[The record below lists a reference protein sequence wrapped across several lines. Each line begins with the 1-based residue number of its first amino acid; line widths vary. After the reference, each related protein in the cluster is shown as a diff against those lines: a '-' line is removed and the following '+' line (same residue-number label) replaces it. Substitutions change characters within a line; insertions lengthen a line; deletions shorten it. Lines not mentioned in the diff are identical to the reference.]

1 MTETTQP
8 DTPREWLA
16 LSMLPRVGA
25 RRLMVLRQA
34 APVWP
39 EGWLARLPEEAAQM
53 LRYYLQMPE
62 QGALHDRVKTAMA
75 WLEHDAQHH
84 LLTPDH
90 PAWPAM
96 LDELPD
102 PPPVLWAWGA
112 LKALSPPALAVVGTR
127 RPTREGQDNAWRL
140 ARDMAGAGYCVVSG
154 LALGVDGC
162 AHHGALEA
170 RGATIAVLGC
180 GVDVLYP
187 RTHARLRQQLLAGGG
202 LLLSEHP
209 PGTRAHPQHFP
220 RRNRIIT
227 GLSLGVLVVEAAMA
241 SGSLVSA
248 RLAMEQNRE
257 VFALPGSLHNP
268 QARGCLWLIREGARL
283 VTCLEEI
290 VQELPERQWGRAVL
304 EPVRASLASDTPD
317 PSSSVAVPSIAASPV
332 PSDQRPEDPLWE
344 WLADT
349 PVPVDE
355 LVERT
360 GDSIAAL
367 QSRLLMLELDGW
379 AAQVAGGWVRRL
391 A

>member
-1 MTETTQP
+1 MTDATQP
-8 DTPREWLA
+8 QMPRHWLA

-25 RRLMVLRQA
+25 RRLLALRQA
-34 APVWP
+34 SPVWP
-39 EGWLARLPEEAAQM
+39 DGWLSRLPQEAAQM
-53 LRYYLQMPE
+53 MRDYLHMP
-62 QGALHDRVKTAMA
+62 GRGPLHARVETAMA
-75 WLEHDAQHH
+75 WLERSEQHH

-90 PAWPAM
+90 PAWPT
-96 LDELPD
+96 LLEELPD
-102 PPPVLWAWGA
+102 PPPVLWGWGA
-112 LKALSPPALAVVGTR
+112 LEALSLPALAVVGTR

-170 RGATIAVLGC
+170 RGATVAVLGC

-187 RTHARLRQQLLAGGG
+187 RTHARLRQQLLAQGG

-268 QARGCLWLIREGARL
+268 QARGCLWLVREGARL
-283 VTCLEEI
+283 VTCLEDML
-290 VQELPERQWGRAVL
+290 QELPERQWCAPALAPVTMPS
-304 EPVRASLASDTPD
+304 EPGTQVAAPAAAPSTAAPPRGPD
-317 PSSSVAVPSIAASPV
+317 
-332 PSDQRPEDPLWE
+332 DPLWQ
-344 WLADT
+344 WLAET
-349 PVPVDE
+349 PVPVDA

-360 GDSIAAL
+360 GESIGTL
-367 QSRLLMLELDGW
+367 QSRLLMLELEGW

>member
-1 MTETTQP
+1 MIEMTHPQAAH
-8 DTPREWLA
+8 EWLA

-25 RRLMVLRQA
+25 RRLMALRQA

-39 EGWLARLPEEAAQM
+39 EGWLARLPDEAAQVM
-53 LRYYLQMPE
+53 RHYLQMPG
-62 QGALHDRVKTAMA
+62 QGPLHARVEAAMT
-75 WLEHDAQHH
+75 WLEQDASHH

-90 PAWPAM
+90 AAWPA
-96 LDELPD
+96 LLEELPD
-102 PPPVLWAWGA
+102 PPPVLWAWGSLEA
-112 LKALSPPALAVVGTR
+112 LALPSLAVVGTR

-140 ARDMAGAGYCVVSG
+140 ARDMAGAGYGVISG

-170 RGATIAVLGC
+170 RGATVAVLGC

-187 RTHARLRQQLLAGGG
+187 KTHARLRQQLLAGGG

-248 RLAMEQNRE
+248 RLATEQNRE

-283 VTCLEEI
+283 VTCLEDI
-290 VQELPERQWGRAVL
+290 LQELPERTWQGG
-304 EPVRASLASDTPD
+304 
-317 PSSSVAVPSIAASPV
+317 SVAPKDLSSPQAVPIASGTEIPADASQP
-332 PSDQRPEDPLWE
+332 DDPLWP
-344 WLADT
+344 LLDHD
-349 PVPVDE
+349 PVPVDA

-360 GDSIAAL
+360 GEPIAAL

>member
-1 MTETTQP
+1 MTELMKP
-8 DTPREWLA
+8 SMPRHWLA

-25 RRLMVLRQA
+25 KRLMALRQI
-34 APVWP
+34 APGWP
-39 EGWLARLPEEAAQM
+39 EGWLARLPAEAAQM
-53 LRYYLQMPE
+53 MRHYLQMPG
-62 QGALHDRVKTAMA
+62 QGPLHARVEAAMA
-75 WLEHDAQHH
+75 WLEQSPQHH

-112 LKALSPPALAVVGTR
+112 LEALSLPALAVVGTR
-127 RPTREGQDNAWRL
+127 RPTREGQDNAWRF
-140 ARDMAGAGYCVVSG
+140 ARDMAGAGYGVVSG

-170 RGATIAVLGC
+170 RGATVAVLGC

-187 RTHARLRQQLLAGGG
+187 RTHARLRQQLLDQGG

-283 VTCLEEI
+283 VTSLEEI
-290 VQELPERQWGRAVL
+290 LQELPERQWGIA
-304 EPVRASLASDTPD
+304 PLASAVATCQGGQQAPRTPD
-317 PSSSVAVPSIAASPV
+317 TAVQ
-332 PSDQRPEDPLWE
+332 DKRPEDPLWQS
-344 WLADT
+344 LYDT
-349 PVPVDE
+349 PVPVDA

-360 GDSIAAL
+360 GESIAAL